1 MSRDTEIHRL
11 IRVRLAEAGQ
21 IYTGNRRELVD
32 ALIAFGRPVTLPEL
46 LDQSPRLAQ
55 SSAYRN
61 LAVLAEIGIVRRL
74 TIGDDH
80 IRFEIHEDLAGHHH
94 HLACDGCGTVVDVM
108 LPEDVER
115 DMDSGFDAVA
125 EAAGF
130 SVTGHNVDIH
140 GLCADCRA

>member
-1 MSRDTEIHRL
+1 MSREAEIHRL
-11 IRVRLAEAGQ
+11 IRVRLAEVGQ

-32 ALIAFGRPVTLPEL
+32 ALIEVGRPVTLPEL
-46 LDQSPRLAQ
+46 LEQSPRLAQ

-94 HLACDGCGTVVDVM
+94 HLVCDECGTVADVT
-108 LPEDVER
+108 LPEHVER
-115 DMDSGFDAVA
+115 DMDTGFDAVA

>member
-1 MSRDTEIHRL
+1 MSREAEIHRL
-11 IRVRLAEAGQ
+11 IRVRLAEVGQ

-32 ALIAFGRPVTLPEL
+32 ALIEVGRPVTLPEL
-46 LDQSPRLAQ
+46 LD
-55 SSAYRN
+55 RN

-94 HLACDGCGTVVDVM
+94 HLVCDECGTVADVT
-108 LPEDVER
+108 LPEHVER
-115 DMDSGFDAVA
+115 DMDTGFDAVA